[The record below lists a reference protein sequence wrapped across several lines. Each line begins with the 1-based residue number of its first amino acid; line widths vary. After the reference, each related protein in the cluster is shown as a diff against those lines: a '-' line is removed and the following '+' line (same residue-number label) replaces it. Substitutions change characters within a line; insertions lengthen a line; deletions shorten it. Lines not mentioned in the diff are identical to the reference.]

1 MKPQK
6 ITTFLTY
13 NDQAEDAV
21 RFYVSAFKN
30 SRIRDTMRAGE
41 RVISLQFELEGQEFI
56 ALNGGPS
63 FTFAQGISLFV
74 ACDTQQEIDELY
86 EKLSAG
92 GEKQPCG
99 WLRDK
104 FGVSWQ
110 VVPPVLGQLLGD
122 KDREKADRVL
132 QAMLKMQKIEIAA
145 LEKAAKG

>member
-1 MKPQK
+1 MRQK

-13 NDQAEDAV
+13 DDQAEEAA
-21 RFYVSAFKN
+21 RFYVSALKN
-30 SRIRDTMRAGE
+30 SRILDTTRAGD
-41 RVISLQFELEGQEFI
+41 RVIAVQFELEGQEFV
-56 ALNGGPS
+56 AMNGGPS

-74 ACDTQQEIDELY
+74 SCDTQREIDELY

-110 VVPPVLGQLLGD
+110 IVPPILGQLLGD
-122 KDREKADRVL
+122 KDRAKADRVL
-132 QAMLKMQKIEIAA
+132 QAMLKMQKIEISA
-145 LEKAAKG
+145 LEAAAKG

>member
-1 MKPQK
+1 M
-6 ITTFLTY
+6 
-13 NDQAEDAV
+13 
-21 RFYVSAFKN
+21 
-30 SRIRDTMRAGE
+30 
-41 RVISLQFELEGQEFI
+41 
-56 ALNGGPS
+56 
-63 FTFAQGISLFV
+63 
-74 ACDTQQEIDELY
+74 CDTQQEIDELY

-99 WLRDK
+99 WLQDK

-110 VVPPVLGQLLGD
+110 VVPPMLGELLGD

>member
-1 MKPQK
+1 MKQK

-13 NDQAEDAV
+13 DDQAEEAV
-21 RFYVSAFKN
+21 RFYVSAFRN
-30 SRIRDTMRAGE
+30 SRITDTMRAGD
-41 RVISLQFELEGQEFI
+41 RVISLSFELEGQEFI

-74 ACDTQQEIDELY
+74 SCDTQQEIDELY

-99 WLRDK
+99 WLRDR

-110 VVPPVLGQLLGD
+110 VVPPLLGALLGD
-122 KDREKADRVL
+122 KDRAKADRVL
-132 QAMLKMQKIEIAA
+132 QAMLKVQKIEIAE
-145 LEKAAKG
+145 LEAAAKG